1 MTLTSPPD
9 ATPED
14 TGASAENVAQAS
26 GQGASAPRPAAG
38 LRDVPAFA
46 GLDADLFAELEG
58 ACALEAYE
66 PGDTVFTM
74 GQTDDALYLISRGEA
89 RMTRADG
96 ERGDIT
102 VETVGPGGFVGLV
115 PFALGDRS
123 MGTASMQA
131 MGAVEAIAFDAEL
144 LRALAEAHAPLA
156 LALMRLCAE
165 AARDRKRTL
174 DPSARVYRHL
184 LSLVRRSAGGA
195 AIPEMPRHA
204 ALAEAAGVSDV
215 EAAGAVAELISR
227 GIARR
232 AYPGLA
238 ILDAGALHRAASH

>member
-1 MTLTSPPD
+1 MTLTTSPNE
-9 ATPED
+9 TPEE
-14 TGASAENVAQAS
+14 TS
-26 GQGASAPRPAAG
+26 GQGTGARCSDAAHGSAAG
-38 LRDVPAFA
+38 LSAVPAFA
-46 GLDADLFAELEG
+46 ALSADLLRAVE
-58 ACALEAYE
+58 EASTQETYE

-74 GQTDDALYLISRGEA
+74 GQTDDALYLVVRGEA

-123 MGTASMQA
+123 MGTASLQA
-131 MGAVEAIAFDAEL
+131 VGVVEAIAFDTDA
-144 LRALAEAHAPLA
+144 LRALAETHAPLA

-184 LSLVRRSAGGA
+184 LSLVRKSAGGA

-204 ALAEAAGVSDV
+204 TLAEAAGVSDV

-238 ILDAGALHRAASH
+238 ILDTGALHRAASH